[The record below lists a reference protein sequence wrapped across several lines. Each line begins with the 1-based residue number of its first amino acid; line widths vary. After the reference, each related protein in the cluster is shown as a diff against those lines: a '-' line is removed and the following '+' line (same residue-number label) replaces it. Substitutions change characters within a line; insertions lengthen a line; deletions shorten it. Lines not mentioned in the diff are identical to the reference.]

1 MEFSGDDIASD
12 RIPDSRGRIVSECG
26 GNFLVAYKKADSEKN
41 GDAED
46 MDDDGEESKYSV
58 FEFSSR
64 LVRRHWTQSQ
74 KTEIGD
80 GDGVESREF
89 SMFTNRDKILD
100 EPNSATDGSSV
111 HDMEPTY
118 LKDGDPLDQRLSL
131 ALLKKALEVRMLG
144 NINDEQSILRDHL
157 LDQEHFDDPKI
168 REEMERRIGKI
179 KNLIS
184 SDSNRRNRR
193 KDRRYQRHPHYCDG
207 QELIRPL
214 SRRAILA
221 YYGSDLFDEKG
232 FQLNELE
239 YFVTSRNGL
248 YRFGD
253 DGEPKAIEASP
264 IDGDG
269 HVYFT
274 IHSSNKRRTKV
285 KRIYLPKMYAMFWT
299 FTSCHKCAPE
309 DFSKNYQM
317 LDHGNMIRDDDF
329 PLNGFPF
336 TTSDNN
342 KVKWVNNRN
351 NSSGFNGVAA
361 SAKTGLWHA
370 RSVDRERIRTGY
382 NYGYLA
388 LTRRF
393 YEESSHN
400 WRDGYSANH
409 LLLEVLNSENF
420 RHVAAKEVLRCLL
433 IPSDFHRCS
442 FGENQADNYDQMCLD
457 TGTDIDIV
465 SILDNLNESSGTGHR
480 PTLFGDLFIK
490 RFDASVIGEPVDH
503 LLKALHLT
511 LVSKKRLLPSTALDQ
526 FIFDLKVYASG
537 HQQYIQTANRMDIGT
552 ECTDTNFLNFLSL
565 ENLPMVDLRVDLTA
579 LPISNPDGKYE
590 LLACSHKYD
599 VTIVVWEELS
609 WDEQRGNKKGF
620 RNLAKYKAPE
630 EGLSDMMIHLA
641 INRSFGHPKWQIMDI
656 GLPDIR

>member
-1 MEFSGDDIASD
+1 KRF
-12 RIPDSRGRIVSECG
+12 
-26 GNFLVAYKKADSEKN
+26 
-41 GDAED
+41 
-46 MDDDGEESKYSV
+46 
-58 FEFSSR
+58 
-64 LVRRHWTQSQ
+64 
-74 KTEIGD
+74 
-80 GDGVESREF
+80 
-89 SMFTNRDKILD
+89 
-100 EPNSATDGSSV
+100 
-111 HDMEPTY
+111 
-118 LKDGDPLDQRLSL
+118 
-131 ALLKKALEVRMLG
+131 EVRMLG

-336 TTSDNN
+336 SP
-342 KVKWVNNRN
+342 R
-351 NSSGFNGVAA
+351 
-361 SAKTGLWHA
+361 
-370 RSVDRERIRTGY
+370 
-382 NYGYLA
+382 
-388 LTRRF
+388 
-393 YEESSHN
+393 
-400 WRDGYSANH
+400 
-409 LLLEVLNSENF
+409 
-420 RHVAAKEVLRCLL
+420 L
-433 IPSDFHRCS
+433 ITQSQV
-442 FGENQADNYDQMCLD
+442 GEQSQ
-457 TGTDIDIV
+457 
-465 SILDNLNESSGTGHR
+465 
-480 PTLFGDLFIK
+480 
-490 RFDASVIGEPVDH
+490 
-503 LLKALHLT
+503 
-511 LVSKKRLLPSTALDQ
+511 
-526 FIFDLKVYASG
+526 
-537 HQQYIQTANRMDIGT
+537 
-552 ECTDTNFLNFLSL
+552 
-565 ENLPMVDLRVDLTA
+565 
-579 LPISNPDGKYE
+579 
-590 LLACSHKYD
+590 
-599 VTIVVWEELS
+599 
-609 WDEQRGNKKGF
+609 
-620 RNLAKYKAPE
+620 
-630 EGLSDMMIHLA
+630 
-641 INRSFGHPKWQIMDI
+641 
-656 GLPDIR
+656 